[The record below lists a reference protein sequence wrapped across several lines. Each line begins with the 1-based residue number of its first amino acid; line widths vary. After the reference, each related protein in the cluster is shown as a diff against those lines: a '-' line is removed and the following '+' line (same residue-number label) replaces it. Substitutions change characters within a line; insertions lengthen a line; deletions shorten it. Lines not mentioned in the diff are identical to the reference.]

1 MFNIFT
7 DCFWALLATICVALI
22 ITIAKTVIDQIR
34 KK

>member
-1 MFNIFT
+1 MFNIFV

-22 ITIAKTVIDQIR
+22 VVVVKTVIDQIR

>member
-7 DCFWALLATICVALI
+7 DCFWALLATVCIA
-22 ITIAKTVIDQIR
+22 TIVVIVKTVIDLIR